1 VYNIKEFRRENM
13 ETIDL
18 KDKYL
23 KFFES
28 KGHKVIPSAP
38 IIPENDPT
46 CLFNTAGMQPLVPY
60 LKGEPHPEGKRLT
73 DVQKCFRTND
83 LDSIGDTTHHT
94 FFEMLG
100 NWSLGDYFKEDAI
113 AWSYEFLTK
122 TLNIPAERLAV
133 TVFKGNHLVPAD
145 NESAEI
151 WKKAGIKEDRIAF
164 LGEED
169 NWWPNMEL
177 TGPCGP
183 DTEIFYWRSNEAIP
197 EKFDPENENWVEI
210 WNNVFMQYNH
220 ETDGTF
226 KPLKNKNVDTGLGV
240 ERVTAILEG
249 YTDNYK
255 SSVWRDVISKIEEIS
270 GLSYEDEKNARA
282 MRIIA
287 DHIRAVVMIAGDDAG
302 IKPSNTDQGY
312 ILRRLIR
319 RIIRYA
325 KKLNID
331 INSDWEQTL
340 ATMIIEKYSKYYSEL
355 ERNKDV
361 ILQVLKDEKVKF
373 NRTLEKGLR
382 EFEKE
387 TRNIE
392 GKEINKDIAFRLYDT
407 YGFPI
412 ELTEELAKENGLT
425 VDTEGF
431 KQKFA
436 EHQEKSRE
444 GASQKFKGGLA
455 STGEME
461 TKYHTA
467 THLLNAALKK
477 VLGPHVHQKGSNI
490 TAERM
495 RFDFSHNSKMTD
507 EEKQKTEDLVNEYI
521 KMAIP
526 VEKLEMKKEDA
537 INAGAEAMF
546 ADKYGDIVSVY
557 KIGDI
562 SMELCGGPHVHNTS
576 ELGHFKIKKE
586 EASSAGVRRIKA
598 ILE

>member
-1 VYNIKEFRRENM
+1 MKDIN
-13 ETIDL
+13 L
-18 KDKYL
+18 KDTYL

-28 KGHKVIPSAP
+28 KGHKIIPSAP

-60 LKGEPHPEGKRLT
+60 LKGELHPEGTRLT

-100 NWSLGDYFKEDAI
+100 NWSLGDYFKKESI
-113 AWSYEFLTK
+113 TWSFELLTK
-122 TLNIPAERLAV
+122 YLEIPVERLAV
-133 TVFKGNHLVPAD
+133 TVFKGNSIVPAD
-145 NESAEI
+145 TESANI
-151 WKKAGIKEDRIAF
+151 WKDVGIKEERIAF
-164 LGEED
+164 LGEEN

-183 DTEIFYWRSNEAIP
+183 DTEIFYWRSNEAVP
-197 EKFDPENENWVEI
+197 EKFDPDNENWVEI

-220 ETDGTF
+220 EPNGEF
-226 KPLKNKNVDTGLGV
+226 VPLKNKNVDTGLGV

-249 YTDNYK
+249 HTDNYK
-255 SSVWRDVISKIEEIS
+255 SSVWKDVIAKIEEVS
-270 GLSYEDEKNARA
+270 GLSYDDEKNSKA

-287 DHIRAVVMIAGDDAG
+287 DHIRAVVMISGDDAG
-302 IKPSNTDQGY
+302 IRPSNTDQGY

-331 INSDWEQTL
+331 INSNWEQEL
-340 ATMIIEKYSKYYSEL
+340 AEMIIEKYSKYYGEL
-355 ERNKDV
+355 ARNKET
-361 ILQVLKDEKVKF
+361 ILQVLKDEKLKF
-373 NRTLEKGLR
+373 NRTIEKGLR
-382 EFEKE
+382 EFEKA
-387 TRNIE
+387 TNNLE
-392 GKEINKDIAFRLYDT
+392 GKEINKDIAFKLYDT

-412 ELTEELAKENGLT
+412 ELTEELANENGLT
-425 VDTEGF
+425 VDIEGF

-444 GASQKFKGGLA
+444 GANQKFKGGLA
-455 STGEME
+455 STGEIE

-477 VLGPHVHQKGSNI
+477 VLGDHVHQKGSNI

-495 RFDFSHNSKMTD
+495 RFDFSHSAKMTD
-507 EEKQKTEDLVNEYI
+507 EEKQKAEELVNEYI

-537 INAGAEAMF
+537 LNMGAEAMF
-546 ADKYGDIVSVY
+546 IDKYGDVVTVY

-562 SMELCGGPHVHNTS
+562 SMELCGGPHVSNTN

>member
-1 VYNIKEFRRENM
+1 MK
-13 ETIDL
+13 TIDL
-18 KDKYL
+18 KETYL

-28 KGHKVIPSAP
+28 KGHKIIPSAP

-83 LDSIGDTTHHT
+83 LDAIGDTTHHT

-100 NWSLGDYFKEDAI
+100 NWSLGDYFKKESI
-113 AWSYEFLTK
+113 SWSFEFLTK
-122 TLNIPAERLAV
+122 ELEIPVEKLAV
-133 TVFKGNHLVPAD
+133 TVFKGNNIVPAD
-145 NESAEI
+145 TESAEI
-151 WKKAGIKEDRIAF
+151 WESLGVNKNKIAY
-164 LGEED
+164 LGED
-169 NWWPNMEL
+169 NNWWPNMEL
-177 TGPCGP
+177 LGPCGP
-183 DTEIFYWRSNEAIP
+183 DTEIFYWRSEEPVP
-197 EKFDPENENWVEI
+197 EKFDPEDETWVEI

-220 ETDGTF
+220 EENNTF
-226 KPLKNKNVDTGLGV
+226 TPLKNKNVDTGLGV

-255 SSVWRDVISKIEEIS
+255 SSVWREVIQKIEEIS
-270 GLSYEDEKNARA
+270 ELSYENKEYTRS

-287 DHIRAVVMIAGDDAG
+287 DHIRAIVIIAGDDAG

-319 RIIRYA
+319 RTIRYA

-331 INSDWEQTL
+331 INSDWEQQL
-340 ATMIIEKYSKYYSEL
+340 AELIINKYSKYYGEL
-355 ERNKDV
+355 ERNKSD
-361 ILQVLKDEKVKF
+361 ILETLKNEKIKF
-373 NRTLEKGLR
+373 NRTLEHGLK
-382 EFEKE
+382 EFEKVVK
-387 TRNIE
+387 NIE
-392 GKEINKDIAFRLYDT
+392 GNTINKNIAFRLYDT
-407 YGFPI
+407 FGFPI
-412 ELTEELAKENGLT
+412 ELTEELAGELGLK

-436 EHQEKSRE
+436 EHQEKSRQ
-444 GASQKFKGGLA
+444 GSTGKFKGGLA

-495 RFDFSHNSKMTD
+495 RFDFSHPAKMTD
-507 EEKQKTEDLVNEYI
+507 EEKKQAEDLVNEYI

-537 INAGAEAMF
+537 LKMGAEAMF
-546 ADKYGDIVSVY
+546 IDKYGDIVSVY
-557 KIGDI
+557 KIGDV
-562 SMELCGGPHVHNTS
+562 SLELCGGPHVKNTS

-598 ILE
+598 ILEK

>member
-1 VYNIKEFRRENM
+1 MLGGNKLK
-13 ETIDL
+13 TIDL
-18 KDKYL
+18 KETYL

-28 KGHKVIPSAP
+28 KGHKIIPSAP

-100 NWSLGDYFKEDAI
+100 NWSLGDYFKKESI
-113 AWSYEFLTK
+113 SWSFEFLTK
-122 TLNIPAERLAV
+122 KLEIPVEKLAV
-133 TVFKGNHLVPAD
+133 TVFKGNDIVPAD
-145 NESAEI
+145 TESAEI
-151 WKKAGIKEDRIAF
+151 WESLGIKKDKIAF
-164 LGEED
+164 LSEEH

-177 TGPCGP
+177 LGPCGP
-183 DTEIFYWRSNEAIP
+183 DTEIFYWRSEEPVP
-197 EKFDPENENWVEI
+197 EKFDEEDENWVEI

-220 ETDGTF
+220 EQDGTF
-226 KPLKNKNVDTGLGV
+226 TPLKNKNVDTGLGV

-249 YTDNYK
+249 LTDNYK
-255 SSVWRDVISKIEEIS
+255 SSVWREIIQKIEGIS
-270 GLSYEDEKNARA
+270 GLSYDNEEYTRS

-287 DHIRAVVMIAGDDAG
+287 DHIRAIVIIAGDDAG

-319 RIIRYA
+319 RTIRYA

-331 INSDWEQTL
+331 INSDWEQQL
-340 ATMIIEKYSKYYSEL
+340 AELIINKYSKYYGEL
-355 ERNKDV
+355 ERNKND
-361 ILQVLKDEKVKF
+361 ILETLKNEKLKF
-373 NRTLEKGLR
+373 NRTLEHGLK
-382 EFEKE
+382 EFEKVVK
-387 TRNIE
+387 NVE
-392 GKEINKDIAFRLYDT
+392 GTTINKDIAFRLYDT
-407 YGFPI
+407 FGFPI
-412 ELTEELAKENGLT
+412 ELTEELAEERGLK

-436 EHQEKSRE
+436 EHQEKSRQ
-444 GASQKFKGGLA
+444 GSTGKFKGGLA

-495 RFDFSHNSKMTD
+495 RFDFSHPTKMTD
-507 EEKQKTEDLVNEYI
+507 EEKKQAEDLVNEYI

-537 INAGAEAMF
+537 LKMGAEAMF
-546 ADKYGDIVSVY
+546 IDKYGDIVSVY
-557 KIGDI
+557 KIGDV
-562 SMELCGGPHVHNTS
+562 SLELCGGPHVKNTS

-598 ILE
+598 ILEE

>member
-1 VYNIKEFRRENM
+1 M
-13 ETIDL
+13 EKIDL

-28 KGHKVIPSAP
+28 KGHKIIPSAP
-38 IIPENDPT
+38 IVPENDPT

-60 LKGEPHPEGKRLT
+60 LKGEPHPEGKRLA

-83 LDSIGDTTHHT
+83 LDEVGDTTHHT

-100 NWSLGDYFKEDAI
+100 NWSLGDYFKEEAI
-113 AWSYEFLTK
+113 AWSFELLTK
-122 TLNIPAERLAV
+122 HLNIPVERLAV
-133 TVFKGNHLVPAD
+133 TVFKGNDLVPAD
-145 NESAEI
+145 TESAEL
-151 WKKAGIKEDRIAF
+151 WKKEGIKEERIAF
-164 LGEED
+164 LGEEN
-169 NWWPNMEL
+169 NWWPNME
-177 TGPCGP
+177 TPGPCGP
-183 DTEIFYWRSNEAIP
+183 DTEIFYWRSNEAVP
-197 EKFDPENENWVEI
+197 AKFDPENENWVEI

-220 ETDGTF
+220 EPNGTF
-226 KPLKNKNVDTGLGV
+226 VPLKNKNVDTGLGV

-255 SSVWRDVISKIEEIS
+255 SSVWQEVIRKIEEIS
-270 GLSYEDEKNARA
+270 GLPYNNEENARS

-287 DHIRAVVMIAGDDAG
+287 DHMRAVVMISGDEAG

-331 INSDWEQTL
+331 INSTWEQEL
-340 ATMIIEKYSKYYSEL
+340 AEIIINKYSKYYSEL
-355 ERNKDV
+355 EKNKTI
-361 ILQVLKDEKVKF
+361 ILQVLQEEKVKF

-382 EFEKE
+382 EFEKAIS
-387 TRNIE
+387 NLE
-392 GKEINKDIAFRLYDT
+392 GNEINKEIAFRLYDT

-412 ELTEELAKENGLT
+412 ELTEELAKEKGLK
-425 VDTEGF
+425 VDIEGF

-444 GASQKFKGGLA
+444 GATQKFKGGLA

-477 VLGPHVHQKGSNI
+477 VLGEHVHQKGSNI

-495 RFDFSHNSKMTD
+495 RFDFSHNAKMTD

-526 VEKLEMKKEDA
+526 VEKTEMPKEEA
-537 INAGAEAMF
+537 LKLGAEAMF
-546 ADKYGDIVSVY
+546 INKYGDIVTVY
-557 KIGDI
+557 KIGDVSI
-562 SMELCGGPHVHNTS
+562 EVCGGPHVSNTS

>member
-1 VYNIKEFRRENM
+1 M
-13 ETIDL
+13 EKIDL

-28 KGHKVIPSAP
+28 KGHKIIPSAP
-38 IIPENDPT
+38 IVPENDPT

-60 LKGEPHPEGKRLT
+60 LKGEPHPEGKRLA

-83 LDSIGDTTHHT
+83 LDEVGDTTHHT

-100 NWSLGDYFKEDAI
+100 NWSLGDYFKEEAI
-113 AWSYEFLTK
+113 AWSFELLTK
-122 TLNIPAERLAV
+122 HLNIPVERLAV
-133 TVFKGNHLVPAD
+133 TVFKGNDLVPAD
-145 NESAEI
+145 TESAEL
-151 WKKAGIKEDRIAF
+151 WQKEGIKEERIAF
-164 LGEED
+164 LGEEN
-169 NWWPNMEL
+169 NWWPNMEAP
-177 TGPCGP
+177 GPCGP
-183 DTEIFYWRSNEAIP
+183 DTEIFYWRSNEAVP

-220 ETDGTF
+220 EPNGTF
-226 KPLKNKNVDTGLGV
+226 VPLKNKNVDTGLGV

-255 SSVWRDVISKIEEIS
+255 SSVWQDVIRKIEEIS
-270 GLSYEDEKNARA
+270 GLPYDNEENARS

-287 DHIRAVVMIAGDDAG
+287 DHMRAVVMISGDEAG

-331 INSDWEQTL
+331 INSTWEQEL
-340 ATMIIEKYSKYYSEL
+340 AEIIINKYSKYYSEL
-355 ERNKDV
+355 EKNKTV
-361 ILQVLKDEKVKF
+361 ILQVLQEEKIKF

-382 EFEKE
+382 EFEKAIS
-387 TRNIE
+387 NLE
-392 GKEINKDIAFRLYDT
+392 GNEINKEIAFRLYDT

-412 ELTEELAKENGLT
+412 ELTEELAKEKGLK
-425 VDTEGF
+425 VDIEGF

-444 GASQKFKGGLA
+444 GATQKFKGGLA

-477 VLGPHVHQKGSNI
+477 VLGEHVHQKGSNI

-495 RFDFSHNSKMTD
+495 RFDFSHNAKMTD

-526 VEKLEMKKEDA
+526 VEKTEMPKEEA
-537 INAGAEAMF
+537 LKLGAEAMF
-546 ADKYGDIVSVY
+546 INKYGDIVTVY
-557 KIGDI
+557 KIGDVSI
-562 SMELCGGPHVHNTS
+562 EVCGGPHVSNTS

>member
-1 VYNIKEFRRENM
+1 MENIN
-13 ETIDL
+13 L
-18 KDKYL
+18 KDAYL

-28 KGHKVIPSAP
+28 KGHKIIPSAP

-60 LKGEPHPEGKRLT
+60 LKGESHPEGKRLA

-100 NWSLGDYFKEDAI
+100 NWSLGDYFKEEAI
-113 AWSYEFLTK
+113 AWSLEFLTK
-122 TLNIPAERLAV
+122 HLHIPMERLAV
-133 TVFKGNHLVPAD
+133 TVFKGNNIVSAD

-151 WKKAGIKEDRIAF
+151 WKKNGIKEERIAF
-164 LGEED
+164 LGEDD

-183 DTEIFYWRSNEAIP
+183 DTEIFYWRSNEEIP
-197 EKFDPENENWVEI
+197 EQFDPSNENWVEI

-226 KPLKNKNVDTGLGV
+226 VPLKNKNVDTGLGV

-249 YTDNYK
+249 HTDNYR
-255 SSVWRDVISKIEEIS
+255 SSVWKDIISKIEEIS
-270 GLSYEDEKNARA
+270 GLSYNDEKNARA

-312 ILRRLIR
+312 MLRRLIR
-319 RIIRYA
+319 RAIRYA
-325 KKLNID
+325 KKINID
-331 INSDWEQTL
+331 MNSNWEQTL
-340 ATMIIEKYSKYYSEL
+340 AEMIIEKYSKYYSEL
-355 ERNKDV
+355 ARNKKA
-361 ILQVLKDEKVKF
+361 ILEVLQDEKIKF

-387 TRNIE
+387 TKNLD
-392 GKEINKDIAFRLYDT
+392 GTEINKDIAFRLYDT

-412 ELTEELAKENGLT
+412 ELTEELAIENGLT
-425 VDTEGF
+425 VDLEGF

-444 GASQKFKGGLA
+444 GATQKFKGGLA

-467 THLLNAALKK
+467 THLLNAALKN
-477 VLGPHVHQKGSNI
+477 VLGDHVHQKGSNI

-495 RFDFSHNSKMTD
+495 RFDFSHNSKMTE

-521 KMAIP
+521 QMAIP
-526 VEKLEMKKEDA
+526 VEKLEMKKDEA
-537 INAGAEAMF
+537 IAQGTEAMF
-546 ADKYGDIVSVY
+546 LDKYGDIVSVY
-557 KIGDI
+557 KIGDV